1 MRSPLRRHRGLS
13 LVELLIGVAISGIV
27 AAGVAAML
35 GGVASGIAIGTDAR
49 TGMLAT
55 GVIQGRVVEAVT
67 PARCVLA
74 SEPQRTALWRGET
87 RPGGLVEPSE
97 IAWLSIDS
105 DQGHLIIEYVEFPEK
120 WGQIEQARADQP
132 LRPNGDP
139 FPLLEEAR
147 SAGLITTEILADG
160 ILSGTFIEGSDA
172 IGEREVRIDLQLNL
186 PTGPRLMTATA
197 VFALPETPP
206 EWMP

>member
-1 MRSPLRRHRGLS
+1 MRSNLSRHRGLS

-74 SEPQRTALWRGET
+74 SEPERTALWRGET

-97 IAWLSIDS
+97 IAWLRIDTS
-105 DQGHLIIEYVEFPEK
+105 RGVLIMEYIEFPEG
-120 WGQIEQARADQP
+120 WGPIEQARADQP

-147 SAGLITTEILADG
+147 SAGILTTEILADG
-160 ILSGTFIEGSDA
+160 ILNGTFIEGSDS
-172 IGEREVRIDLQLNL
+172 IGEREVRIDIQLDL
-186 PTGPRLMTATA
+186 PTGPRMMTATA

-206 EWMP
+206 EWTP